1 VNSTTSS
8 QAASNFGFNP
18 VAGNPNIDV
27 LSTSDFELRHRFLAV
42 LTYTHAFW
50 KGWDS
55 TIGAVYTGES
65 GHPYSVLY
73 NGDANGD
80 GQFSND
86 LIYVPTGLTD
96 PIGAKFVGGQNGAN
110 FRSFNN
116 YIDHNVFLNKYR
128 GQIAPRNGGRDPW
141 INRLDL
147 HFSQRIPVK
156 WVWAEFTADI
166 LNFTNMLDDNWG
178 QIKRFSTF
186 GTPQPVTLSTAGV
199 YTYTGTGSKAIVQSD
214 QDLDSRWKV
223 QLGIRLSF

>member
-1 VNSTTSS
+1 M
-8 QAASNFGFNP
+8 
-18 VAGNPNIDV
+18 AGNPNIDV
-27 LSTSDFELRHRFLAV
+27 LSISDFELRHRFLGV

-50 KGWDS
+50 KGWDT
-55 TIGAVYTGES
+55 TIGAVYEGAS

-80 GQFSND
+80 GLFSND

-96 PIGAKFVGGQNGAN
+96 PIGAKFRAPGTNPTAAQNLAN
-110 FRSFNN
+110 FKAYND
-116 YIDHNVFLNKYR
+116 YIDNNVFLNKYR
-128 GQIAPRNGGRDPW
+128 GRIAPRNGGRDPW

-156 WVWAEFTADI
+156 WVWAEVTADI
-166 LNFTNMLDDNWG
+166 LNFTNLLDDNWG

-186 GTPQPVTLSTAGV
+186 GTPQPVTLNSTAQT
-199 YTYTGTGSKAIVQSD
+199 YTYTGVGSKATVQSD

-223 QLGIRLSF
+223 QLGMRISF